1 MNLINVRNQLTTYQ
15 PYNEQEAKEREVMV
29 QYIDTFPNILTREN
43 EFAHFTASAWI
54 VNHNHTKV
62 LMAYHNIYQSW
73 AWIGGH
79 ADGDPDLLHVALKE
93 TEEETGLKNIK
104 PLSEEIFSLEILG
117 VDGHVKKGKYV
128 ATHVHLNV
136 TYLIEA
142 DEKELTRIK
151 PDENSA
157 IQWIALDEAVEKSN
171 EPNMKIIYQKL
182 NDKFRKN
189 VCVR

>member
-1 MNLINVRNQLTTYQ
+1 MNLRNQLVTYQ

-29 QYIDTFPNILTREN
+29 QYIDSFSNILTREN

-73 AWIGGH
+73 SWIGGH

-93 TEEETGLKNIK
+93 TGEETGLTNIK
-104 PLSEEIFSLEILG
+104 PLSEEIYSMEILG
-117 VDGHVKKGKYV
+117 VDGHVKKGKHV

-142 DEKELTRIK
+142 DENELTKIK

-157 IQWIALDEAVEKSN
+157 IQWMTLDEAVEKCS
-171 EPNMKIIYQKL
+171 EPYLKIIYQKL
-182 NDKFRKN
+182 NEKLSVFA
-189 VCVR
+189 

>member
-1 MNLINVRNQLTTYQ
+1 MNLRNQLVVYQ
-15 PYNEQEAKEREVMV
+15 PYNEQEAKEREVML
-29 QYIDTFPNILTREN
+29 QYIDTFSNILTREN
-43 EFAHFTASAWI
+43 EFAHFTASSWI
-54 VNHNHTKV
+54 VNRNHTKV

-104 PLSEEIFSLEILG
+104 PLSEEIYSVEILG
-117 VDGHVKKGKYV
+117 VDGHVKKGKHV
-128 ATHVHLNV
+128 ATHMHLNV

-142 DEKELTRIK
+142 DENEMTKVK

-157 IQWIALDEAVEKSN
+157 IQWMTFDEAVEKSS
-171 EPNMKIIYQKL
+171 ESNMRIVYKKL
-182 NDKFRKN
+182 IDKLKVFA
-189 VCVR
+189 